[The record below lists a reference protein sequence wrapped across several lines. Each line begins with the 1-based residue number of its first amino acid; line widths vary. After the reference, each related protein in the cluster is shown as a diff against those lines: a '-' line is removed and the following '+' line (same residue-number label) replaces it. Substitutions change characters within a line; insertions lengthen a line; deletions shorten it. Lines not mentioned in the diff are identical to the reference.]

1 MAANGAPESASD
13 GPLAGVRVLEL
24 PAIGPVPFAAMLL
37 ADLGADVIRVDRPG
51 DAGADPPDPLRRAY
65 AGLDPTGRNRR
76 RIAIDLRTP
85 AGVQLAL
92 RLCERCDVLLEG
104 FRPGVAERLG
114 LGPDVC
120 GARNPALVYG
130 RMTGW
135 GQDGPLA
142 AHAGHDINYIAL
154 CGALDSIGHDGG
166 PPAAPLGYL
175 GDFGGGGMYLA
186 FGVLAA
192 LTERHRSG
200 LGQVVD
206 AAIVDGAGL
215 LGSVQRYLRLAGAM
229 PGPRGTNEL
238 DGGHPTYGVYQTA
251 DSEWISFGAVEPRFR
266 AELLRRL
273 GIDAGELGGQAT
285 WPRLRARIAGL
296 VRGRTRTE
304 WCEHLAG
311 TDVCFAPVLTHEQA
325 MRHPHHVA
333 RRAFVDVGGESQVA
347 PGPRFARTPAGTPR
361 PAPVPGAG
369 TRAVLAELGLSP
381 EEIADLERSGVVA
394 SAGLLSDDAVTGD
407 GG

>member
-1 MAANGAPESASD
+1 MMS
-13 GPLAGVRVLEL
+13 GPLAGIRVLEL

-51 DAGADPPDPLRRAY
+51 DAGADPPDPLQRAY

-76 RIAIDLRTP
+76 RIAVDLKSSP
-85 AGVQLAL
+85 GVQLVL
-92 RLCERCDVLLEG
+92 RLCDRCDVLLEG

-114 LGPDVC
+114 LGPEVC

-142 AHAGHDINYIAL
+142 HQAGHDINYIAL
-154 CGALDSIGHDGG
+154 SGALDSIGHAGG

-175 GDFGGGGMYLA
+175 GDFGGGGLYLA

-200 LGQVVD
+200 LGQVID

-215 LGSVQRYLRLAGAM
+215 LGSMQRYLRLSGAM
-229 PGPRGTNEL
+229 TGARGTNEL
-238 DGGHPTYGVYQTA
+238 DGGHPTYGVYETA
-251 DSEWISFGAVEPRFR
+251 DAEWISFGAVEPRFR
-266 AELLRRL
+266 AELLARL
-273 GIDAGELGGQAT
+273 GIAAGELGDQAT

-296 VRGRTRTE
+296 VRGRTCAQWRDL
-304 WCEHLAG
+304 LAG
-311 TDVCFAPVLTHEQA
+311 ADVCFAPVLTHEQA

-361 PAPVPGAG
+361 PAPVPGAD
-369 TRAVLAELGLSP
+369 TRAVLAELGLSR
-381 EEIADLERSGVVA
+381 EEIAALERSRVVA
-394 SAGLLSDDAVTGD
+394 SADPAGEGRS
-407 GG
+407 